1 MAVSRRLACGTLA
14 ALALCTASAS
24 LACSGMAPK
33 TLSPADLSEAQA
45 LYLPTPADV
54 VEAMLALA
62 KVGPGDVLY
71 DLGAGDGRIPIAAAR
86 RYGIRA
92 VGIELDGDKLAEARC
107 NAREAGVE
115 RLVEFRQADLF
126 AADFREATVVTLFL
140 FPEMNLKLRPRLQS
154 ELAPGTRIVSHRFD
168 LGDWKPDRRIDVRG
182 HALFLWTIPPR
193 GMR

>member
-14 ALALCTASAS
+14 ALALCAASAT
-24 LACSGMAPK
+24 LACSGRAPK

-92 VGIELDGDKLAEARC
+92 VGIELDGDKLVEARC

-154 ELAPGTRIVSHRFD
+154 ELAPGPRIVSHRFD

-182 HALFLWTIPPR
+182 HALFLWIVPPR
-193 GMR
+193 